1 MVILFIFAGFV
12 SGAIAASITIWSGG
26 AVLSA
31 LFAYSVFG
39 ALGAVCTATT
49 VFFLGASEEMQPGH
63 STHEEKAKS
72 VVSA

>member
-26 AVLSA
+26 AVLLA
-31 LFAYSVFG
+31 LVAYSVFG
-39 ALGAVCTATT
+39 ALGAVGTATA
-49 VFFLGASEEMQPGH
+49 VFFLGVSEEMQPGH
-63 STHEEKAKS
+63 PAHEEKAKS